1 MSDTYEFLKAQKD
14 AIIAKQDAELAE
26 WLTAA
31 SEDISHYR
39 RQLAEAKAK
48 IESLQA
54 AQTEAVK
61 QTEGL
66 ANLYTSAN
74 NLLVFIGRE
83 GSVSTDSGPISAL
96 SDAMYE
102 LDGGTLLDDAYFQ
115 TKDQKGKAMIEL
127 PEVVARLDKHGV
139 PQPLIGKE
147 VPSFGLVRVSDAVTY
162 GDQRAAEAREQM
174 REECVKLVDAPIWI
188 TWDVRAK
195 LITLIRKL
203 S

>member
-127 PEVVARLDKHGV
+127 PETFRILHGI
-139 PQPLIGKE
+139 PYEPIDA
-147 VPSFGLVRVSDAVTY
+147 VRSDACKAY

-174 REECVKLVDAPIWI
+174 RDECLSLVGICPILRLTQFAWLTQRI
-188 TWDVRAK
+188 K
-195 LITLIRKL
+195 ELK
-203 S
+203 

>member
-14 AIIAKQDAELAE
+14 AIVAKQDAELAE

-31 SEDISHYR
+31 SEDIAHYR
-39 RQLAEAKAK
+39 KQLAEAKAK

-83 GSVSTDSGPISAL
+83 GSVSTDSWPISAL
-96 SDAMYE
+96 SNAMFD
-102 LDGGTLLDDAYFQ
+102 LDGGTLLDDADFQ
-115 TKDQKGKAMIEL
+115 TKGKG
-127 PEVVARLDKHGV
+127 
-139 PQPLIGKE
+139 
-147 VPSFGLVRVSDAVTY
+147 VSHEDF
-162 GDQRAAEAREQM
+162 
-174 REECVKLVDAPIWI
+174 
-188 TWDVRAK
+188 
-195 LITLIRKL
+195 
-203 S
+203 